1 MRILCVR
8 EQRINNMDILTKK
21 LSEETLKKV
30 IFKFPVLHLG
40 WEADGWGYI
49 IDNEGERE
57 VWLSDHGN
65 FYIACIKELE
75 QKLAEYK
82 KVEFETKKA
91 ITLLNNHGKL
101 D

>member
-1 MRILCVR
+1 MLRF
-8 EQRINNMDILTKK
+8 EQNKNMNISTKQ
-21 LSEETLKKV
+21 LPEETLKKT

-49 IDNEGERE
+49 IENGDKRE

-65 FYIACIKELE
+65 FYIASIKELE
-75 QKLAEYK
+75 QKIAEYK

-91 ITLLNNHGKL
+91 IALATNNGKL

>member
-1 MRILCVR
+1 MD
-8 EQRINNMDILTKK
+8 QNINKELGKT
-21 LSEETLKKV
+21 

-40 WEADGWGYI
+40 WEADGWGYVIEKDDNREI
-49 IDNEGERE
+49 I
-57 VWLSDHGN
+57 LSNHGK
-65 FYIACIKELE
+65 FYTSSVKELE

-91 ITLLNNHGKL
+91 ITLLSKYAKL